1 MLIARAPVRISFGGG
16 GTDLPAYYEQYEGM
30 VVSAA
35 INKYFYTVV
44 SPTTQ
49 QSGIQI
55 ISSDYRTFFRHDPE
69 RPFFWNGNGTLPLPK
84 AVLHH
89 FGVDRGYDL
98 FLSSEIPPGTGLGS
112 SGSVA
117 VTLVRAISAL
127 CGHALSQEQ
136 IAETACYIEIDK
148 MGMPVGKQDQYA
160 AAFGGLNTITFQP
173 DRVTVEPLR
182 TQRETVHELSNHLM
196 LFFTGSTRE
205 SSKIL
210 SHQKRASEKNED
222 TVIASL
228 HALKR
233 VAEDMRQCLEQS
245 NLDAF
250 GELMHYAWQRKKQLA
265 PNISNTDIDR
275 YYEISREYGAI
286 GGKITGAGGGG
297 FLMLY
302 CPPIHQRVVTRALE
316 AEGLVRMDFDF
327 DFQGATVLLDTLS
340 RGHAWRD
347 QEPVMELVR

>member
-16 GTDLPAYYEQYEGM
+16 GTDLPAYYEHYEGM

-35 INKYFYTVV
+35 IDKYFYTVI
-44 SPTTQ
+44 SPTAHEN
-49 QSGIQI
+49 GIQI
-55 ISSDYRTFFRHDPE
+55 ISSDYRTFFRHNPE
-69 RPFFWNGNGTLPLPK
+69 RPFFWNGNLPLPK

-89 FGVDRGYDL
+89 FGVDRGYNV

-127 CGHALSQEQ
+127 CGHTLSQEQ

-160 AAFGGLNTITFQP
+160 AAFGGLNTITFRA
-173 DRVTVEPLR
+173 DRVMVEPIH
-182 TQRETVHELSNHLM
+182 TTGSTVDELSKHLL
-196 LFFTGSTRE
+196 LFFTGSTRR
-205 SSKIL
+205 SSEIL
-210 SHQKRASEKNED
+210 QHQKRASEEKENV
-222 TVIASL
+222 VIESL
-228 HALKR
+228 HALKH
-233 VAEDMRQCLEQS
+233 VAQEMRECLEQS
-245 NLDAF
+245 ELDGF
-250 GELMHYAWQRKKQLA
+250 GELMHYAWQRKKNLA
-265 PNISNTDIDR
+265 PNISNTSIDR
-275 YYEISREYGAI
+275 YYEIAREYGAI

-302 CPPIHQRVVTRALE
+302 CPPVHQRPVTRALE

-327 DFQGATVLLDTLS
+327 DFQGGTVLLDTLS
-340 RGHAWRD
+340 RSHAWRD
-347 QEPVMELVR
+347 QEPIMELVR